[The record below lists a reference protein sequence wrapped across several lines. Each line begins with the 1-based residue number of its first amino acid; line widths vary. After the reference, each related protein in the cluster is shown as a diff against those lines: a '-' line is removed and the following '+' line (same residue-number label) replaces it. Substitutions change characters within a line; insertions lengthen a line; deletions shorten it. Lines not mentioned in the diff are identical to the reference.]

1 VLIYVL
7 SVQFMSRSIES
18 WFNVRVDTALEAGL
32 DLGRS
37 ALDAQLEDVNQRT
50 QQLAREIQ
58 DSGAS
63 VGVVLNSLRQQAGF
77 EDAMVFTNAGRI
89 VAYSSDNIQ
98 RALPPL
104 PPNNVLN
111 YLRVA
116 REYAATE
123 LALTNDEEAARVNAT
138 EDLQGYEPLLFRVV
152 VPLGR
157 NDS

>member
-116 REYAATE
+116 REYSANE
-123 LALTNDEEAARVNAT
+123 LALNNDEEVAHVNDN
-138 EDLQGYEPLLFRVV
+138 EYIHGY
-152 VPLGR
+152 
-157 NDS
+157 DSIMFFDIVHY